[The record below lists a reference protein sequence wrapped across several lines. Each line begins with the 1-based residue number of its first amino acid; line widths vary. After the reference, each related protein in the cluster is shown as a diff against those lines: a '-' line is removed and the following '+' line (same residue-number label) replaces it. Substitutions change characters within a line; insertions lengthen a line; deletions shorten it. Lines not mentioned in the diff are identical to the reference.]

1 MFWDVLGNDGREALG
16 ACVKVYFLGG
26 EDECLPPRF
35 SPSTTF
41 TLLDAKKDPEH
52 RFSVIDIYD
61 AVTSFNCANFDEKYS
76 SDEKKVIQ
84 RYPEDRGPR
93 SVKLKNRIEEQRFEL
108 TREYEEAKCRLQK
121 YSLRQAERR
130 VRECFMDLLQ
140 AEPVVFP
147 IKEDGNQTYDVIDIY
162 KMLIHFEKR
171 EFKNCGM
178 FTSGFGNSSR
188 ARKDLEEEYLTVVNG
203 MRTYSRSEAERRV
216 KNCFSGT
223 FPDYVDVF
231 RTHRD
236 KSGVTKS
243 HQTSKNV
250 EFKETCL
257 KKQGNHSH
265 FGMGIEQR
273 WNASGFIVQDHF
285 VITNGKFAKECLVCN
300 EHKKIHI
307 SNGAIGDLP
316 CEVAF
321 FDAEKDLALLYCE
334 DLKLNQNG
342 IQPLQLSDY
351 PLSIGDVTVSFG
363 YPIQYSAEKAF
374 VVNAKVI
381 SSTETS
387 LGYALKV
394 LAFPPDPGF
403 CGSPALYRVNN
414 KWKVVGVVRMA
425 QPLGDKVSS
434 VEREIIEK
442 LGASGIPCTHDHN
455 QAMSVDSLTL
465 KLFDVLAACQPH
477 DSYVLPGK
485 YVIEFIAKAIRSYKG
500 EGKEELSVI
509 VAGAPWSVF

>member
-1 MFWDVLGNDGREALG
+1 MFWDVLCNDGREALG
-16 ACVKVYFLGG
+16 ACVKVCFLGG

-61 AVTSFNCANFDEKYS
+61 AVASFNSANFDEKYS
-76 SDEKKVIQ
+76 SDEKKLIQ
-84 RYPEDRGPR
+84 RYPEDRGLR
-93 SVKLKNRIEEQRFEL
+93 SVKLKNRVEEHRFEL
-108 TREYEEAKCRLQK
+108 TKEYEEAKCRLPK

-147 IKEDGNQTYDVIDIY
+147 SKEDGNQTYDVIDIY

-171 EFKNCGM
+171 ELKNCG
-178 FTSGFGNSSR
+178 FTSSSR
-188 ARKDLEEEYLTVVNG
+188 AKKDLEEEYLTVVDG
-203 MRTYSRSEAERRV
+203 MRTYSRNEAERRV
-216 KNCFSGT
+216 KNCFAGT

-231 RTHRD
+231 RTHRE
-236 KSGVTKS
+236 KTGFTKS

-250 EFKETCL
+250 EFKKACL

-265 FGMGIEQR
+265 FGKFIEQR
-273 WNASGFIVQDHF
+273 WNSSGFIVQNHF
-285 VITNGKFAKECLVCN
+285 VITNSILAKESLVCN

-307 SNGAIGDLP
+307 SNGAIGNLP

-321 FDAEKDLALLYCE
+321 FDAEKDLALLYCQ

-342 IQPLQLSDY
+342 IQPLQLSDC
-351 PLSIGDVTVSFG
+351 PLSKGDITVSFG

-374 VVNAKVI
+374 VVNAEVT

-387 LGYALKV
+387 LGYALKL

-403 CGSPALYRVNN
+403 CGSPILYRVNS
-414 KWKVVGVVRMA
+414 KWNVVGVVRMA

-500 EGKEELSVI
+500 EGKDELSVI
-509 VAGAPWSVF
+509 VAGAPWNVF